1 MALREASFKG
11 AKFHVEETGGQ
22 FGRRTVLHEYPFRDL
37 PYGEDL
43 GRAAR
48 RFDVSAF
55 FLNAD
60 EYQAFIDACESEG
73 AGTLIHPFF
82 GKAFVQ
88 LENSADVRYP
98 RAEGGRYSV
107 QLTFVEAGENTE
119 PDATEDAGGLL
130 DAAVDDAL
138 EVVGL
143 DFAGQW
149 LDDVTDWL
157 DIAEGRLNQAYDYL
171 EGFLSAAELAKSKLS
186 RLTLGSFLSRPLD
199 LFYRV
204 RGLIR
209 SAAATVRLFS
219 IRNSAGYTIASQQAF
234 QTAYRKNSLLD
245 KLRGEVNAAEWV
257 VNAVGMELQPMPPSL
272 SDMVRRTAV
281 LEQVRLLAFEDY
293 DSRADLAAART
304 RALAE
309 LDKEIFNAPPEVFR
323 ALESVRT
330 QAVAAVEARIPT
342 LREMRVLETKTTMPA
357 LVLAWQVNGSIE
369 AYDDIVA
376 RNKVRHP
383 CFVPPGKVEVMR
395 DGK

>member
-11 AKFHVEETGGQ
+11 AKFHVEETGAQ

-60 EYQAFIDACESEG
+60 EYQAFIDVCESEG

-82 GKAFVQ
+82 GKAYVQ

-130 DAAVDDAL
+130 DAAIDDAL

-143 DFAGQW
+143 DFAGKW

-157 DIAEGRLNQAYDYL
+157 DIADGRLNQAYDYL
-171 EGFLSAAELAKSKLS
+171 EGFLLAAELAKSKLS

-199 LFYRV
+199 LFYRIS
-204 RGLIR
+204 GLIR
-209 SAAATVRLFS
+209 SAAATVRPFS
-219 IRNSAGYTIASQQAF
+219 IRNTTGYTIASQQA
-234 QTAYRKNSLLD
+234 
-245 KLRGEVNAAEWV
+245 V
-257 VNAVGMELQPMPPSL
+257 
-272 SDMVRRTAV
+272 
-281 LEQVRLLAFEDY
+281 
-293 DSRADLAAART
+293 
-304 RALAE
+304 
-309 LDKEIFNAPPEVFR
+309 
-323 ALESVRT
+323 
-330 QAVAAVEARIPT
+330 
-342 LREMRVLETKTTMPA
+342 
-357 LVLAWQVNGSIE
+357 
-369 AYDDIVA
+369 
-376 RNKVRHP
+376 
-383 CFVPPGKVEVMR
+383 
-395 DGK
+395 

>member
-1 MALREASFKG
+1 MALRKASFKG

-60 EYQAFIDACESEG
+60 EYQAFIDVCESEG

-130 DAAVDDAL
+130 DAAIDDAL

-143 DFAGQW
+143 DFAGKW

-157 DIAEGRLNQAYDYL
+157 DIADGRLNQAYDYL
-171 EGFLSAAELAKSKLS
+171 EGFLLAAELAKSKLS

-199 LFYRV
+199 LFYRIS
-204 RGLIR
+204 GLIR
-209 SAAATVRLFS
+209 SAAATVRPFS
-219 IRNSAGYTIASQQAF
+219 IRNTTGYTIASQQAF
-234 QTAYRKNSLLD
+234 QTAYRKSSLLGT
-245 KLRGEVNAAEWV
+245 LRGEVKAAAWM
-257 VNAVGMELQPMPPSL
+257 VNAVGVDLQPMPPSL

-293 DSRADLAAART
+293 DSRADLVAART

-342 LREMRVLETKTTMPA
+342 LREMRVMETKTTMPA

>member
-11 AKFHVEETGGQ
+11 AAFHVEETSGQ

-48 RFDVSAF
+48 RFDMTAF
-55 FLNAD
+55 FINVD

-82 GKAFVQ
+82 GKAYVQ

-138 EVVGL
+138 EIVGA
-143 DFAGQW
+143 DFADKW
-149 LDDVTDWL
+149 LADVTDWL
-157 DIAEGRLNQAYDYL
+157 DIAEGRLNQVYDYL
-171 EGFLSAAELAKSKLS
+171 EGFLSAVEFGKSQLS
-186 RLTLGSFLSRPLD
+186 RLTLGSFLSRPMD
-199 LFYRV
+199 LFYRI

-209 SAAATVRLFS
+209 SAAAAIRPFS
-219 IRNSAGYTIASQQAF
+219 LRNSAGYAIASQQAF
-234 QTAYRKNSLLD
+234 QTDYRQNTLLGT
-245 KLRGEVNAAEWV
+245 LRGEVRQAAWT
-257 VNAVGMELQPMPPSL
+257 VNAVGTDLQQMPPSL
-272 SDMVRRTAV
+272 AEMVRQTAV

-293 DSRADLAAART
+293 DSRTDLAAARS
-304 RALAE
+304 RALTA
-309 LDKEIFNAPPEVFR
+309 LDKEIFAASPTVYR
-323 ALESVRT
+323 ALEAVRT

-369 AYDDIVA
+369 AADDIVA

-395 DGK
+395 DGQ

>member
-48 RFDVSAF
+48 RFDITAF
-55 FLNAD
+55 FIASD
-60 EYQAFIDACESEG
+60 EYQAFIDVCESEG

-82 GKAFVQ
+82 GKAYVQ

-107 QLTFVEAGENTE
+107 QLTFIEAGENNE

-130 DAAVDDAL
+130 DSAVDDAL
-138 EVVGL
+138 EMVGS
-143 DFAGQW
+143 DFSDKW
-149 LDDVTDWL
+149 LADVTDWL
-157 DIAEGRLNQAYDYL
+157 DVAEGRLNQAYDYI
-171 EGFLSAAELAKSKLS
+171 EGYLSAAELAKSQLS

-209 SAAATVRLFS
+209 SAAATVRPFS
-219 IRNSAGYTIASQQAF
+219 IHNDVGYTIASQHAF
-234 QTAYRKNSLLD
+234 RDTYQKNTLLGT
-245 KLRGEVNAAEWV
+245 LRGEVKTADWSIPT
-257 VNAVGMELQPMPPSL
+257 VGVALQSMPPSFA
-272 SDMVRRTAV
+272 DMVRRTAV

-293 DSRADLAAART
+293 DSRSDLIAARA

-309 LDKEIFNAPPEVFR
+309 LDKEIFSASPGIFR
-323 ALESVRT
+323 ALEAVRT
-330 QAVAAVEARIPT
+330 QAVASVEARIPT
-342 LREMRVLETKTTMPA
+342 LRQMRVLETKTTMPA

-383 CFVPPGKVEVMR
+383 CFVNPGKVEVML